1 MRTWLS
7 VVVALQ
13 VTSANTTLT
22 DPELAPFYD
31 TVGLTCSKRTECGY
45 VPALACIEGKCEY
58 CRPTAHDCN
67 DHPGDVG
74 YMCQAVKVLNE
85 VTGEMEAQQGLTSAG
100 DTVEAAYCVEKNL
113 FSPFTYNDLL
123 TTLIAFSCTALGAGG
138 GVGVNRNRPLIDF
151 GLVGLME
158 PTTLIGT
165 VFGVMLNHIFPNW
178 LILVLLVTL
187 LSFITYKTILKG
199 NTIQDKEDKLRLA
212 LIKSTLKGGPNG
224 GGRGRK
230 WSIYRRFDVE
240 VAARRWLNKTRRRR
254 KARLIREE
262 DEADFLSLPPL
273 MDHQPTSSD
282 PLVGQDKRQFGT
294 FSSDDDNQTQRRNAI
309 ERRNYPFVEGDIHWI
324 KRRVLMF
331 PAVCTTAG
339 VAAGLLGIGGG
350 MVKGPIMLEAGV
362 LPAVQSA
369 TASFMILFTA
379 SSTTLQFAING
390 QFPGEFQF
398 DYMAWFAFVGFLGGF
413 CGLKCVGFFVKK
425 YKRESIMVY
434 MLATT
439 IGLSAL
445 AMGKCEYCRPAAH
458 DCNDHP
464 GDVGYICQI
473 VEVFNESTGEMEAQ
487 QGLTSAGDAVEAAY
501 CVENNL
507 FSPFTY
513 NDLLTTLIAFSCTA
527 LGAGGGIGVN
537 SKRPLIDFGL
547 VGLMEPTTLVGTV
560 FGVMLN
566 HIFPNWLILVLLV
579 TLLSFITYKTFL
591 KGKKIQEKESKLQL
605 ALMKN
610 TLKGG
615 PNGGGRGRKW
625 SIYQRFDVEVAARRW
640 LEKTRRSRKA
650 RLIREEDEKDF
661 ESLPP
666 LIERKPTSSDPLIGD
681 NRRFGTF
688 PSDDDEKTQRHG
700 SIERRDA
707 RVLPLEFIWPLVVS
721 WLIILVQAFLRG
733 GHGAPSAI
741 GVTCDSKNY
750 WVLTLMPLTVLLGI
764 SLYIGHRLRLMNRF
778 KVLSNYPFMDGD
790 LHWIKRRVLMFP
802 AVCTTAGVA
811 AGLLGIGGGMVKGP
825 IMLEAGVLPAVQSAT
840 ASFMILFTASST
852 TLQFAIN
859 GQFPGEFQFDYMA
872 WFAFVGFLG
881 GFCGLKCV
889 GFFVKK
895 YKRESIMVYM
905 LATTIGLSALAM
917 GFIGLRSTL
926 ADIESGVHL
935 GFHGI
940 CDNE

>member
-31 TVGLTCSKRTECGY
+31 TVGLTCSKRTDCGY

-74 YMCQAVKVLNE
+74 YICQAVKVLNE

-240 VAARRWLNKTRRRR
+240 VAAHRWLNKTRRRR

-294 FSSDDDNQTQRRNAI
+294 FSSDDDNQAQRRNAI
-309 ERRNYPFVEGDIHWI
+309 ERREARVFPFEYLWPLALSWLLILVQSMLRGGHGAPSAIGVTCNSSTYWLLTLLPLAIPISVSLWMGYRLRLLNRYKVIGNYPFVEGDIHWI

-434 MLATT
+434 MLAAT
-439 IGLSAL
+439 IGLSAV
-445 AMGKCEYCRPAAH
+445 AMG
-458 DCNDHP
+458 
-464 GDVGYICQI
+464 
-473 VEVFNESTGEMEAQ
+473 
-487 QGLTSAGDAVEAAY
+487 L
-501 CVENNL
+501 
-507 FSPFTY
+507 
-513 NDLLTTLIAFSCTA
+513 
-527 LGAGGGIGVN
+527 
-537 SKRPLIDFGL
+537 
-547 VGLMEPTTLVGTV
+547 
-560 FGVMLN
+560 
-566 HIFPNWLILVLLV
+566 
-579 TLLSFITYKTFL
+579 
-591 KGKKIQEKESKLQL
+591 
-605 ALMKN
+605 
-610 TLKGG
+610 
-615 PNGGGRGRKW
+615 
-625 SIYQRFDVEVAARRW
+625 
-640 LEKTRRSRKA
+640 
-650 RLIREEDEKDF
+650 
-661 ESLPP
+661 
-666 LIERKPTSSDPLIGD
+666 
-681 NRRFGTF
+681 
-688 PSDDDEKTQRHG
+688 
-700 SIERRDA
+700 
-707 RVLPLEFIWPLVVS
+707 
-721 WLIILVQAFLRG
+721 
-733 GHGAPSAI
+733 
-741 GVTCDSKNY
+741 
-750 WVLTLMPLTVLLGI
+750 
-764 SLYIGHRLRLMNRF
+764 
-778 KVLSNYPFMDGD
+778 
-790 LHWIKRRVLMFP
+790 
-802 AVCTTAGVA
+802 
-811 AGLLGIGGGMVKGP
+811 
-825 IMLEAGVLPAVQSAT
+825 
-840 ASFMILFTASST
+840 
-852 TLQFAIN
+852 
-859 GQFPGEFQFDYMA
+859 
-872 WFAFVGFLG
+872 
-881 GFCGLKCV
+881 
-889 GFFVKK
+889 
-895 YKRESIMVYM
+895 
-905 LATTIGLSALAM
+905 
-917 GFIGLRSTL
+917 IGLRSTL